1 MSDLV
6 ASGRHMGEEGIGLAR
21 GAHNNTRA
29 SPFFTSSLSLPIYI
43 LGGGRIFLF
52 HRFLLTYSSSLQASR
67 EGERLGSLS
76 LSIVVVCFPHRL
88 HFHGVW
94 GLLSLGSGFRRQ
106 VETENLLVVA
116 RAFFPAWASS
126 SCERPSLGVLR
137 SGSLARDLISH
148 PELYSHNLLRIEMW
162 IVCQRHAVQFVWSPV
177 PLEHATNMNGGGGA
191 HEAVN
196 MWYW

>member
-1 MSDLV
+1 MGGSDLV

-29 SPFFTSSLSLPIYI
+29 SPFFTSSLSLSIYI

-76 LSIVVVCFPHRL
+76 LSIVVVCFPIAYIFMECGGFSPWVVVSGGRL
-88 HFHGVW
+88 RPKIYLCWRVH
-94 GLLSLGSGFRRQ
+94 
-106 VETENLLVVA
+106 
-116 RAFFPAWASS
+116 FFPAWASS

-162 IVCQRHAVQFVWSPV
+162 IVCQRHAVQFVCPPV
-177 PLEHATNMNGGGGA
+177 PLEHATNMNGGGGL
-191 HEAVN
+191 
-196 MWYW
+196 MKL